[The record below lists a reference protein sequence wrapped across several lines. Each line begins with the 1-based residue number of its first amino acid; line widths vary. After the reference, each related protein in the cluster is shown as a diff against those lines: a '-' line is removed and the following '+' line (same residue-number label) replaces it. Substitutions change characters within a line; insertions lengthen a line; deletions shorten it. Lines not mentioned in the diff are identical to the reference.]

1 MYAMQLVIY
10 GIHTT
15 TLRLRQP
22 ALHQLIQS
30 IRVSA
35 QAAGYE
41 VTPKL
46 VLSPSSADIQDT
58 LKSFEGRIDYSKTG
72 EADFDGLIHTL
83 NLQELSNLEKHRK
96 AWSLA
101 VAHPDASAW
110 HLVLEDDATPHGAF
124 PISALQTHEHDMVP
138 LCAPSQRLI
147 WLSKEAYAIRAS
159 AARDLLASTEKIK
172 YNARGHLCHWVARH
186 QARVFLPAHRA
197 FVDGSKLGLF
207 PSSIHTFN
215 PLIFNKDYV
224 ELMREVDRTPTPEAL
239 KAFEAP
245 LSKLPSPDF
254 MYALGKAYEKAGAY
268 ERARD
273 LLIGAVQEMAR
284 QNGILTTTSEVL
296 KSAMDVYKHLQPEVL
311 ECAKTPSRFD
321 LMSPAPMAFAP
332 QQVVAASLAL

>member
-1 MYAMQLVIY
+1 MHLVIY

-30 IRVSA
+30 IRVAA

-46 VLSPSSADIQDT
+46 VLSPSSADIQT
-58 LKSFEGRIDYSKTG
+58 SLKSFEGRIDYSKTG
-72 EADFDGLIHTL
+72 DAEFDSLIHTL

-96 AWSLA
+96 AWSMA
-101 VAHPDASAW
+101 AAHPDASAW
-110 HLVLEDDATPHGAF
+110 HLVIEDDATPHGAF
-124 PISALQTHEHDMVP
+124 PMGALQTERDMVP
-138 LCAPSQRLI
+138 LCAPSQRRT

-172 YNARGHLCHWVARH
+172 YNARGHICLWATTHS
-186 QARVFLPAHRA
+186 ARVFLPAQRA

-224 ELMREVDRTPTPEAL
+224 ELMREVEREKTHITLEAL

-245 LSKLPSPDF
+245 LAKLPSPDF
-254 MYALGKAYEKAGAY
+254 MYALGKAYENAGSY

-273 LLIGAVQEMAR
+273 LLVGAVQEMAR

-296 KSAMDVYKHLQPEVL
+296 TSAMDVYKHLQPDVS

-321 LMSPAPMAFAP
+321 LMSPKPKRSDGP
-332 QQVVAASLAL
+332 PRVAASLAS